1 MRNYDREDIMSYR
14 IHCAFSFAILS
25 ISMLIFTG
33 YLIYHKIA
41 KYTGW
46 ESIKYN
52 FINENLI
59 PFIILF
65 ACIALVSGVVSVILF
80 RKKR

>member
-1 MRNYDREDIMSYR
+1 MSLRKY
-14 IHCAFSFAILS
+14 IAFDFTVASLGS
-25 ISMLIFTG
+25 LLVTG
-33 YLIYHKIA
+33 YLVYHEIA

-46 ESIKYN
+46 ESIKYDMT
-52 FINENLI
+52 NENLI

-65 ACIALVSGVVSVILF
+65 AVIALVSGAVSVILF

>member
-1 MRNYDREDIMSYR
+1 MSLKKYL
-14 IHCAFSFAILS
+14 AFDFAVASLGT
-25 ISMLIFTG
+25 LLVTG
-33 YLIYHKIA
+33 YLVYHEIA

-46 ESIKYN
+46 ESIK
-52 FINENLI
+52 FDMTNENLI

-65 ACIALVSGVVSVILF
+65 ACMSFAFGVISVILF

>member
-1 MRNYDREDIMSYR
+1 MNLRKYI
-14 IHCAFSFAILS
+14 AFDFAVGS
-25 ISMLIFTG
+25 IVFFAAAV
-33 YLIYHKIA
+33 YLIYHEIA

-46 ESIKYN
+46 ESIKYDMT
-52 FINENLI
+52 NENLI

-65 ACIALVSGVVSVILF
+65 ACASFAFGVISVILF

>member
-1 MRNYDREDIMSYR
+1 MSLKKYF
-14 IHCAFSFAILS
+14 AFDFAVASLGT
-25 ISMLIFTG
+25 LLVTG
-33 YLIYHKIA
+33 YLVYHEIA

-46 ESIKYN
+46 ESPLN
-52 FINENLI
+52 FSNEDVVV

-65 ACIALVSGVVSVILF
+65 ACMSFAFGVISVILF

>member
-1 MRNYDREDIMSYR
+1 MSYR
-14 IHCAFSFAILS
+14 TYCAFSFAVLS
-25 ISMLIFTG
+25 ASMLIFTG
-33 YLIYHKIA
+33 YLIYHEIA

-46 ESIKYN
+46 ESIK
-52 FINENLI
+52 FDMTNENLI

-65 ACIALVSGVVSVILF
+65 ACIALVSGAVSVILF

>member
-1 MRNYDREDIMSYR
+1 MNLRKYI
-14 IHCAFSFAILS
+14 AFDFAVASLGT
-25 ISMLIFTG
+25 LLVTG
-33 YLIYHKIA
+33 YLVYHEIA

-46 ESIKYN
+46 ESIKYDMT
-52 FINENLI
+52 NENLI

-65 ACIALVSGVVSVILF
+65 ACMALILGAVSVILF